1 MLMYSVS
8 TKPTLR
14 PSVSMENGEASGGM
28 SLPLQRLSTTRLPS
42 IPERGHRI
50 LAHADVPGEHE
61 EPLPPCKTLSSTR
74 TQFRCFQ
81 LLNTF
86 FSLGRSNGQPRTSIL
101 HRPLNSYNVLDTA

>member
-86 FSLGRSNGQPRTSIL
+86 F
-101 HRPLNSYNVLDTA
+101 